1 MKLRTIL
8 SAAAATAFV
17 GIFGATDVLAQV
29 AGGATTAVEVEP
41 NNAIAY
47 AGAGIG
53 AGLALIGAGLGIGR
67 IGGSATEAIARQPEA
82 GNDIRG
88 AMILAAALIEG
99 VALIALVVSLLI
111 VLIR

>member
-1 MKLRTIL
+1 MKIRTVL
-8 SAAAATAFV
+8 SAAAATALLGFL
-17 GIFGATDVLAQV
+17 GTDVMPQAT
-29 AGGATTAVEVEP
+29 AGTPAGPAVGVEA

-82 GNDIRG
+82 VNDIRG
-88 AMILAAALIEG
+88 TMILAAALIEG

-111 VLIR
+111 ILL